1 MSKVTD
7 EKLIE
12 LIYKYKGFVTQVSQA
27 AGISRLTFY
36 NRMHKNEDIETALA
50 DAREQIVDFAESKL
64 LELIQDGNINAIMF
78 FLKTQA
84 KHKGYYEKQE
94 IDQKSQVINIIEVPE
109 LQIDETEIQEITRT
123 EKLPN

>member
-1 MSKVTD
+1 
-7 EKLIE
+7 
-12 LIYKYKGFVTQVSQA
+12 
-27 AGISRLTFY
+27 
-36 NRMHKNEDIETALA
+36 
-50 DAREQIVDFAESKL
+50 
-64 LELIQDGNINAIMF
+64 MF

-109 LQIDETEIQEITRT
+109 LQIDEPEIQEITRT